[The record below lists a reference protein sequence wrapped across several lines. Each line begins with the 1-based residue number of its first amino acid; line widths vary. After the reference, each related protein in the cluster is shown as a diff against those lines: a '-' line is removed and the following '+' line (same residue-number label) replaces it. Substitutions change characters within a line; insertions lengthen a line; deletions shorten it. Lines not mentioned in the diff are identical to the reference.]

1 MVCWSNRNTDKCY
14 PSSPLLSSNKE
25 IAIPAVGTV
34 EVVWMVRVVLE
45 YQRLLVNDGVAF
57 LADVFSKAPGF
68 LTIMTGATQM
78 PKQSQNF
85 FRNLNLKS
93 RVLPNN

>member
-1 MVCWSNRNTDKCY
+1 MNVIFYFISTICAIKKS
-14 PSSPLLSSNKE
+14 

-45 YQRLLVNDGVAF
+45 DQRLFIDDGMAL

-68 LTIMTGATQM
+68 LTIVTRATQM
-78 PKQSQNF
+78 SKQSQNF
-85 FRNLNLKS
+85 FRN
-93 RVLPNN
+93 